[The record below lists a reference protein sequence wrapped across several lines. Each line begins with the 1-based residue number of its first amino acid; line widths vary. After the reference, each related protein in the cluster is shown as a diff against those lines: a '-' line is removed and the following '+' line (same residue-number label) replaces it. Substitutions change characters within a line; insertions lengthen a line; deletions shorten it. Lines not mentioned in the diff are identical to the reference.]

1 MDTDKISEAQIERA
15 VKRLENGKKAIL
27 ANRSFYK
34 WLLDILRNCMVVAAL
49 AFLARRSGDWW
60 MYGIAGVSYLALTGY
75 CNSHIQ
81 EIVFDLNMKGGSR
94 PVFWTV
100 WAVAEVMT
108 LAIIIGL
115 FLTIDRIVTI
125 QALKP

>member
-1 MDTDKISEAQIERA
+1 MNSQENIQGEIDRLTR
-15 VKRLENGKKAIL
+15 RLEGQKKAIGL
-27 ANRSFYK
+27 SRSIYK
-34 WLLDILRNCMVVAAL
+34 WVLDLMRNCMVVAAL

-60 MYGIAGVSYLALTGY
+60 MYGIAGVSYLALSGY
-75 CNSHIQ
+75 CNSYIQ
-81 EIVFDLNMKGGSR
+81 EAVFDLNMNGGSR

-100 WAVAEVMT
+100 WAVAELTT

-115 FLTIDRIVTI
+115 FLTIDRIVSI

>member
-1 MDTDKISEAQIERA
+1 MDTENITQAQIDQA
-15 VKRLENGKKAIL
+15 VKRLENEKNAIL

-60 MYGIAGVSYLALTGY
+60 IYGIAGVSYLALTGY
-75 CNSHIQ
+75 CNSYIQ
-81 EIVFDLNMKGGSR
+81 EIVFDLNMKGGGR
-94 PVFWTV
+94 RVFWTV

-125 QALKP
+125 QALRP